1 MSFRRLSLQQSREY
15 MILICSFVRFLL
27 VIAFPRA
34 TVDYLIMHDI
44 IMHICHIASILDG
57 NMGGGEMGYIMHNA

>member
-1 MSFRRLSLQQSREY
+1 MNEHDARTPVHGEAS
-15 MILICSFVRFLL
+15 
-27 VIAFPRA
+27 

-57 NMGGGEMGYIMHNA
+57 NQHGRRGNGLHNA